1 MGEISITEL
10 KNQWALRQQPPKD
23 YMLSTCWILG
33 ISEHLGAIFW
43 KRIFFADLHMNRM
56 MMMIRNQEV
65 VTNITAAGILIVSR
79 CNAPEEHS
87 LSRVSTALDAV
98 ERDEKLRAFD
108 FGFWCIQ

>member
-1 MGEISITEL
+1 
-10 KNQWALRQQPPKD
+10 
-23 YMLSTCWILG
+23 
-33 ISEHLGAIFW
+33 
-43 KRIFFADLHMNRM
+43 
-56 MMMIRNQEV
+56 MMIRNQEV